1 MNTDNPYRSGKPIM
15 NIFNLFR
22 SKNVRRYGHIQS
34 LGYNCKPSFQF
45 FQQYRFVESGL
56 FSWTNNTNISTLTR
70 ALKDFDRIG
79 TGEWEAVPPM
89 WKDLN
94 SSVFFHGRTQM
105 TDTTDIETL
114 NADKADLTTR
124 TAYLKEKFKTIGR
137 DGKKN
142 LYIYKYSIHDETDEN
157 VFCRQVTE
165 LYETLK
171 QQIKNEFDL
180 LIVLQK
186 STFAELTESKFANGH
201 IFIRRVDFF
210 TPENKV
216 TDKKNDRKAWKKIF
230 KEFAPAFKLK
240 KTKKYKFEED

>member
-1 MNTDNPYRSGKPIM
+1 MGSRSPDVERPE
-15 NIFNLFR
+15 F
-22 SKNVRRYGHIQS
+22 VRI
-34 LGYNCKPSFQF
+34 
-45 FQQYRFVESGL
+45 
-56 FSWTNNTNISTLTR
+56 
-70 ALKDFDRIG
+70 
-79 TGEWEAVPPM
+79 
-89 WKDLN
+89 
-94 SSVFFHGRTQM
+94 FHGRTQM

-216 TDKKNDRKAWKKIF
+216 TDKKNDRKAWKKF
-230 KEFAPAFKLK
+230 LK
-240 KTKKYKFEED
+240 NSRRHSNSKKQKNISSRKIKHGSGFRNDISLQP

>member
-1 MNTDNPYRSGKPIM
+1 MNTDN
-15 NIFNLFR
+15 LFR
-22 SKNVRRYGHIQS
+22 SVKQIMNKLPRFCSGNVRHYGHIQS
-34 LGYNCKPSFQF
+34 LGYNCEVSFQF
-45 FQQYRFVESGL
+45 FQQYKFVESGL

-70 ALKDFDRIG
+70 ALKDFDKIG

-94 SSVFFHGRTQM
+94 SSVFFHGRAQM
-105 TDTTDIETL
+105 TDTTDIDAL
-114 NADKADLTTR
+114 NADKADLTAR

-157 VFCRQVTE
+157 VFCRQVAE
-165 LYETLK
+165 LYETLER
-171 QQIKNEFDL
+171 QIKNEFDL

-230 KEFAPAFKLK
+230 KEFVPAFKLK
-240 KTKKYKFEED
+240 KQKKYKFEED

>member
-1 MNTDNPYRSGKPIM
+1 MNTDN
-15 NIFNLFR
+15 LFR
-22 SKNVRRYGHIQS
+22 SVKQIMNKLPRFCSGNVRHYGHIQS
-34 LGYNCKPSFQF
+34 LGYNCEVSFQF
-45 FQQYRFVESGL
+45 FQQYKFVESGL

-70 ALKDFDRIG
+70 ALKDFDKIG

-94 SSVFFHGRTQM
+94 SSIFFHGRAQM
-105 TDTTDIETL
+105 TDTTDIDAL
-114 NADKADLTTR
+114 NADKADLTAR

-157 VFCRQVTE
+157 VFCRQVAE
-165 LYETLK
+165 LYETLER
-171 QQIKNEFDL
+171 QIKNEFDL

-216 TDKKNDRKAWKKIF
+216 TDKKNDRKAWRKIF

-240 KTKKYKFEED
+240 KQKKYKFEED